1 MATTGSSSSPFWRV
15 VSRRSYT
22 LLGVICA
29 LLLIVLISIAAADIF
44 AFARQSDQRTHE
56 AVVRGELARFILATR
71 DEAGGNLLENPEQFS
86 RAERSLSIV
95 SLKRSFFTYF
105 LKRANAA
112 TFDENEVT
120 WQAPSQCIVE
130 FKGTPGNE
138 NMGTLQACFAK
149 VENDPLGSY
158 VYFSLRFPSRD
169 WLIRHE
175 RGRALG
181 RADIVKLT
189 LLADKPVSAILAFET
204 PPLALQRY
212 PSRLNRFT
220 KVHEVTGYQQD
231 GQVLR
236 WIGGQAIERE
246 EVVTGKA
253 RKYIQVLGRIDSLAL
268 VGMNEEGGPDL
279 QKLSQLKVGVATFEH
294 DSAEPI
300 FNVPVGGSGTALQS
314 LEQAY
319 LQQVQSKSRLE
330 VLSTRPPHKYIW
342 SSESISTLR
351 GSEHRDWFQ
360 VFSDRWTD
368 SAIRILSSNAKPFKA
383 EQQVSGLPGIEV
395 SLTKMPPQIPEM
407 GARLL
412 TMFVAAILVVLAFF
426 FVYFKAILRLGALAN
441 AAYELAAHPT
451 KGRLT
456 GFKMNNT
463 ELGTFA
469 RVLEISIRKSRIRG
483 LRSVYLAE
491 FGVRV
496 KRAQLQARHAVLE
509 ALGHEIREP
518 LQSLILKAE
527 KEGRISPQLLRM
539 QHAIST
545 LYNATDL
552 LSAVDKG
559 KAVLSREDLCLVLKD
574 FCAGHGDDE
583 IELNVPTS
591 EVIAMVDTFW
601 LEPALENIVNNA
613 MRHKKRDSRI
623 KITLIKK
630 VRSVQIE
637 IYNEGNFINSD
648 RLEAI
653 FEYGTSSK
661 DNSEQRGIGLFM
673 ARLYMLAMYGSI
685 KAINRENGVVMILE
699 LPAPMDVAN

>member
-1 MATTGSSSSPFWRV
+1 MAITGSSSSPFWRV

-112 TFDENEVT
+112 TFDANEVT

-138 NMGTLQACFAK
+138 NLGILQACFAK
-149 VENDPLGSY
+149 VDNDPLGSY

-175 RGRALG
+175 RGRSLG
-181 RADIVKLT
+181 RANIVKLT
-189 LLADKPVSAILAFET
+189 LLADKPVYAILAFET

-246 EVVTGKA
+246 EAVTGEA
-253 RKYIQVLGRIDSLAL
+253 RKYIQILGRIDSSAL

-368 SAIRILSSNAKPFKA
+368 SVIRILSGDAKPFKA

-469 RVLEISIRKSRIRG
+469 RVLELSIRKSRIRG

-527 KEGRISPQLLRM
+527 KEGEISPQLLRM

-574 FCAGHGDDE
+574 FCAGHCDGE

-613 MRHKKRDSRI
+613 VRHKKRDSRI
-623 KITLIKK
+623 KITLIRK

-637 IYNEGNFINSD
+637 IYNEGNYINSD
-648 RLEAI
+648 QLEAI

-661 DNSEQRGIGLFM
+661 DTSEQRGIGLFM

-685 KAINRENGVVMILE
+685 KATNRENGVVMILE